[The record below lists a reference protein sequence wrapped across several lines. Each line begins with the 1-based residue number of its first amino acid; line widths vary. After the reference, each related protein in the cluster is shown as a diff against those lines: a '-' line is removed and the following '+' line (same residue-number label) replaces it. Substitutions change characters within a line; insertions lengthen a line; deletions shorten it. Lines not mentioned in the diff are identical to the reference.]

1 MKRSTETK
9 DQADNGALKRAKLG
23 KQRIEF
29 RLNSMN
35 SKRIKALLIFI
46 YETR

>member
-9 DQADNGALKRAKLG
+9 DHADDGALKRAKLG

-29 RLNSMN
+29 RLNS
-35 SKRIKALLIFI
+35 KRIKALLKFI